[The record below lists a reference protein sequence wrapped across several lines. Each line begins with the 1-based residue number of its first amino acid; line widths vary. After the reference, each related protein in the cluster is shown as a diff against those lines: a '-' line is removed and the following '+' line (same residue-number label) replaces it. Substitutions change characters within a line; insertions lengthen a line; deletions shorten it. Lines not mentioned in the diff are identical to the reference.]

1 MESDVMADTS
11 NLTDSPPTV
20 GPRDAGLTVG
30 DVARESGVAT
40 SAVRFYERY
49 GVIEAERTSINHR
62 AFDPSAACR
71 IKVAKLAQ
79 GVGLTVREIAELL
92 ADLPP
97 DPQPDDWAE
106 IAQQLM
112 DEAERRVAAL
122 RGYLTEIASAGK
134 LCEVVDRMS
143 Q

>member
-1 MESDVMADTS
+1 MADTG
-11 NLTDSPPTV
+11 NLTDAPPIA
-20 GPRDAGLTVG
+20 GPREAGLTVG
-30 DVARESGVAT
+30 DIARESGVAT

-49 GVIEAERTSINHR
+49 GVIEAERTSANHR
-62 AFDPSAACR
+62 VFDQSAACR

-79 GVGLTVREIAELL
+79 GVGLTVREIAVLL
-92 ADLPP
+92 ANLSP

-106 IAQQLM
+106 IADELM

-122 RGYLTEIASAGK
+122 RGYLTGITSAGK

-143 Q
+143 